1 MPASDGKLLELDAD
15 LALLRDA
22 AGEAGRIAMRYFRR
36 DPEVWMKVGD
46 SPVTEADLAVDRF
59 LRDTLTA
66 ARPDH
71 GWLSEETADDL
82 SRLHAR
88 RTFVVDPID
97 GTRAFVD
104 GRDTWCVSVAIVE
117 NGRPVAGVLDCPAL
131 GEVYEATAGGG
142 ARMNG
147 RPMAVSALR
156 DDPVIGGPAWM
167 TRALPWDVRQRMRKL
182 AHVPSLAYRLAMVAD
197 GRLDGTFIRPDSHDW
212 DIAAAELMLR
222 EAGGAL
228 VGQDGATPP
237 MATRNPRHGSMA
249 AGSPH
254 LVGQLLAAL
263 RSLS

>member
-1 MPASDGKLLELDAD
+1 MRASDGTSMDMDAD
-15 LALLRDA
+15 LVLLREA
-22 AGEAGRIAMRYFRR
+22 AREAGRIAMRYFRR
-36 DPEVWMKVGD
+36 DPDVWMKAGD
-46 SPVTEADLAVDRF
+46 SPVTEADLAVDNF
-59 LRDTLTA
+59 LRDSLTA

-117 NGRPVAGVLDCPAL
+117 DGRPVAGVLDCPAL

-142 ARMNG
+142 ARRNG
-147 RPMAVSALR
+147 VPLAVSAMR
-156 DDPVIGGPAWM
+156 DEPVIGGPAWM
-167 TRALPWDVRQRMRKL
+167 TRALPGEVRQRMRKL

-228 VGQDGATPP
+228 IGPDGATPP
-237 MATRNPRHGSMA
+237 MATGNPRHGSMA
-249 AGSPH
+249 AGSPAMIRR
-254 LVGQLLAAL
+254 LLEAL